1 MHLKGEISEN
11 VQFMSSQNEIKR
23 LKRQEEC
30 VAHSSRSL
38 QELMTLK
45 WNQHK
50 SQRHAREPKA
60 ISACF
65 VLKSHVVVTTTLFC
79 L

>member
-1 MHLKGEISEN
+1 MHLKEEINEN
-11 VQFMSSQNEIKR
+11 VQFMSSLNEIKR
-23 LKRQEEC
+23 LKRVCSALFSQPTG
-30 VAHSSRSL
+30 ADDLNMKSA
-38 QELMTLK
+38 
-45 WNQHK
+45 K

-65 VLKSHVVVTTTLFC
+65 VLKSHVAVTTTLFC

>member
-1 MHLKGEISEN
+1 MHLKEEISEN
-11 VQFMSSQNEIKR
+11 VTVHVVSEWNKR
-23 LKRQEEC
+23 LKR
-30 VAHSSRSL
+30 VWAHIFSQPTGADDLNMKSA
-38 QELMTLK
+38 
-45 WNQHK
+45 K

-65 VLKSHVVVTTTLFC
+65 VLKSHVAVTTTLFC